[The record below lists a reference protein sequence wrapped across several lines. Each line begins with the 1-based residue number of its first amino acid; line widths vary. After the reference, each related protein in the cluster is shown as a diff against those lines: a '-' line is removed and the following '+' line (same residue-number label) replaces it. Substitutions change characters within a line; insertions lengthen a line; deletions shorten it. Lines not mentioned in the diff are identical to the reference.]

1 MREIVSTLKLPRCLI
16 VMFTFITITFLITF
30 AITVINKKRD
40 GSKGF
45 EDTNP
50 PVSPKPLVEN
60 KETSYGSIKKPNIEQ
75 GNGLKP
81 VTYCVI
87 DGRMIDRDDP
97 TFNNSLLLP
106 MK

>member
-45 EDTNP
+45 EDMNS
-50 PVSPKPLVEN
+50 PVTPKLLVEN
-60 KETSYGSIKKPNIEQ
+60 KEISYGSMKKPNIEQ
-75 GNGLKP
+75 GNGLKS

-97 TFNNSLLLP
+97 TFNILLLLP